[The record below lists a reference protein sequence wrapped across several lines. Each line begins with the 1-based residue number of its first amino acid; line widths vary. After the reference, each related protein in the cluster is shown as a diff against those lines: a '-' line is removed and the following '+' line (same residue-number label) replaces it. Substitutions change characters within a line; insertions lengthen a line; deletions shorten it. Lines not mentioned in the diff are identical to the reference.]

1 MRPVPKSDV
10 RETIETRPDDHGLPR
25 TAVASGTVVG
35 SGTMAAWADNDTM
48 DFYLPALGGG
58 MPTFGPREWL
68 SDETVREIL
77 EALGIESDPGDLTM
91 HDMIEVTALGENSAG
106 ITQEQYA
113 VLTNDPGAFFDWFER
128 HHGDECV
135 HATAAPHIRLRPSAC
150 RLDAI
155 TVVTDPVDY
164 DPRFMALALPS
175 KTRIKQWNSLCHAMM
190 RRHEIEREL
199 QENFEDLAPLKMK
212 FDEGIIPWIRE
223 RGGRFNGFPSR
234 SRHLHNDFFARALT
248 YMDGEFLIDLLP
260 QVIDFLGG
268 YTTLSGCPLVL
279 IALEHGHCTVARSL
293 LEHGADGSVT
303 GSMHG
308 IFTNLRNPAFDQFGS
323 WLTGE
328 LAVLDNFLSAVLLLP
343 HLRGHPGVTEH
354 IAKFAGVKGGPL
366 MRRIRE
372 AEARFGFTMATRSA
386 RTLIL
391 DQVAG
396 EYNINRRDGCD
407 TPSRVWGGLTA
418 TPENVHYV
426 ARERFND
433 LWKSFLE
440 GRSHGAVRV
449 V

>member
-1 MRPVPKSDV
+1 MRPVPKSESE
-10 RETIETRPDDHGLPR
+10 RRSKPDDHGLPR

-35 SGTMAAWADNDTM
+35 SGTMAAWAGNDTM
-48 DFYLPALGGG
+48 GFYLPALGGG

-77 EALGIESDPGDLTM
+77 EALGIEILEALTM

-135 HATAAPHIRLRPSAC
+135 HATAAPRIRLRPSTC

-223 RGGRFNGFPSR
+223 RGGRFDGLPSR

-248 YMDGEFLIDLLP
+248 YMDGEFLM
-260 QVIDFLGG
+260 G
-268 YTTLSGCPLVL
+268 
-279 IALEHGHCTVARSL
+279 
-293 LEHGADGSVT
+293 
-303 GSMHG
+303 
-308 IFTNLRNPAFDQFGS
+308 
-323 WLTGE
+323 
-328 LAVLDNFLSAVLLLP
+328 LLP
-343 HLRGHPGVTEH
+343 HPRWLHHSQRLHWSTATVPWPEACWSTEPMVRSPGPCT
-354 IAKFAGVKGGPL
+354 AYS
-366 MRRIRE
+366 R
-372 AEARFGFTMATRSA
+372 TCATRPSTSLAAGSRENWPCSTTFSA
-386 RTLIL
+386 PPCADTLAL
-391 DQVAG
+391 
-396 EYNINRRDGCD
+396 RS
-407 TPSRVWGGLTA
+407 TSRSSPAL
-418 TPENVHYV
+418 
-426 ARERFND
+426 
-433 LWKSFLE
+433 K
-440 GRSHGAVRV
+440 AVR
-449 V
+449 